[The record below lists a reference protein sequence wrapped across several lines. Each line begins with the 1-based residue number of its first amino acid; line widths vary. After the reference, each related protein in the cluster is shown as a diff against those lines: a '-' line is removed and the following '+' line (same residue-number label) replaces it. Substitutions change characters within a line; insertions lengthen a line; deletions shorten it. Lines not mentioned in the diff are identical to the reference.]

1 LPAADGGD
9 AEAALM
15 TPAPVTKEMA
25 LTAADFRRGLAILF
39 RDRAVAFEGE
49 RAVLT
54 EDGRSLSIDFL
65 AQEPRVLGKLM
76 VLPRASITITFT
88 GYGPTEADAFLAE
101 FDRVFQ
107 RAGG

>member
-1 LPAADGGD
+1 
-9 AEAALM
+9 M
-15 TPAPVTKEMA
+15 TPGPVTKEMA

-39 RDRAVAFEGE
+39 RDREVVFEGE

-54 EDGRSLSIDFL
+54 EDGRSLAIDFQ
-65 AQEPRVLGKLM
+65 AREPRVLGKLM
-76 VLPRASITITFT
+76 VLPRASVTIAFT
-88 GYGPTEADAFLAE
+88 GYDSAEADAFLAE